1 MTNRSVEID
10 CIYHA
15 DCAKVY
21 VPTIFESY
29 VVDVSMYGFEFEIG
43 LWDTAGQEDYDRVRP
58 LAYPDAN
65 VIMLCFSVDNP
76 DSLDNVHAKVSLFN
90 ELDTSNQTPTLTRY
104 VASGS
109 MKYCVSVK
117 MYQECLLA

>member
-1 MTNRSVEID
+1 M
-10 CIYHA
+10 
-15 DCAKVY
+15 Y

-29 VVDVSMYGFEFEIG
+29 VADVSMNGLDFEIG

-65 VIMLCFSVDNP
+65 IIMLCFAIDSP
-76 DSLDNVHAKVSLFN
+76 DSCDNVQEKVSLFYD
-90 ELDTSNQTPTLTRY
+90 LDTSSPTLILICY

-109 MKYCVSVK
+109 VKYCISAR
-117 MYQECLLA
+117 MYQEYLLG